1 VALIIQRI
9 PRFCQFPQ
17 QYLYV
22 TGFSPQLRGTRRIEA
37 RTKNSPFPRYGSSCI
52 IAAMHAFTADET
64 VALLP
69 YSDLASTLAEV
80 LRERKA
86 GIAQAPQRLGVP
98 LAGGGLLFLMPAA
111 DDRLAITKLVT
122 IHTGNTAHGLPVVQA
137 DVLVMEAANGRRL
150 FTLDGNVVT
159 ARRTAAL
166 SLLAARTLAPSP
178 GGPLLVVGA
187 GTQARSHVEAFVE
200 GLGVR
205 EIYVCS
211 RTPENAERLASY
223 VRGLGGGITARAVS
237 NAEEVIAEVSLV
249 VTATTSSE
257 PVLPADPL
265 LSGQAFV
272 AAVGAYTPQMAE
284 LPRSL
289 VLRSRLFVDTVEGV
303 RSDGGDYIQAGV
315 DWSTVTPLQDALDL
329 SRPDGGPI
337 VFKSV
342 GHALW
347 DLAAAKLVA
356 SRQSW

>member
-1 VALIIQRI
+1 
-9 PRFCQFPQ
+9 
-17 QYLYV
+17 
-22 TGFSPQLRGTRRIEA
+22 
-37 RTKNSPFPRYGSSCI
+37 
-52 IAAMHAFTADET
+52 MHALTADET

-69 YSDLASTLAEV
+69 YPALADMLAQV
-80 LRERKA
+80 LRDRK
-86 GIAQAPQRLGVP
+86 GGVAQAPQRLGVP

-122 IHTGNTAHGLPVVQA
+122 IHTGNAHHGLPVVQA
-137 DVLVMEAANGRRL
+137 DVLVMEAASGRRL

-205 EIYVCS
+205 EVYICS
-211 RTPENAERLASY
+211 RTRENAETLASY
-223 VRGLGGGITARAVS
+223 AGGLADGVRAGAVGDVSQVLGDVT
-237 NAEEVIAEVSLV
+237 LV

-257 PVLPADPL
+257 PVLPADPP
-265 LSGQAFV
+265 LSLQAFV
-272 AAVGAYTPQMAE
+272 AAVGAYTPEMAE

-289 VLRSRLFVDTVEGV
+289 VLRSRLFVDTIEGV
-303 RSDGGDYIQAGV
+303 QSDGGDFIRAGV
-315 DWSTVTPLQDALDL
+315 DWSMVTPLQDALDL
-329 SRPDGGPI
+329 PRPKSGPVI
-337 VFKSV
+337 FKSV

-347 DLAAAKLVA
+347 DLAAAKLAV
-356 SRQSW
+356 SRQPS